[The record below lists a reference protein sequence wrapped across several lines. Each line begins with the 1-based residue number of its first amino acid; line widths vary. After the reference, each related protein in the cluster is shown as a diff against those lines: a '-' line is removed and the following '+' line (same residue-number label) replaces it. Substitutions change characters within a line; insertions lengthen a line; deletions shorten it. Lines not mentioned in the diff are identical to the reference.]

1 MTGARPR
8 RFAIVFVT
16 LVIVVLLFE
25 YREPHQPQTQLAYI
39 GPGAGFAFLGSF
51 LTVVLSLLASL
62 VSFLLWPFRM
72 LWLLIRRRR
81 GFGKW
86 RVRKLIFLG
95 LDGLDP
101 GLTERFM
108 AEGKLPNLSRLKEN
122 GSYHRLRTT
131 LPALSPVA
139 WSTFA
144 TGVNPA
150 KHNIFDFLNRDLRTY
165 APEISSGSV
174 KSSGHV
180 LRIGKY
186 RIPLA
191 RPSVE
196 LRRKSEPFWK
206 ILGRHDIGSTILRVP
221 VTFPPD
227 QFKGRQLSAMSTPD
241 LRGTQGKFS
250 WFSTSPH
257 ENGSCEGGTRST
269 LLLDGDGFRGALLGP
284 DDELVDGGGP
294 LSIPFRIRRSAGAE
308 TPVLEIQGQAYPL
321 RRGEYTPWIRLR
333 FYATG
338 GVRVHGI
345 ARFLLTRTEP
355 DLSVYVTPVEIDPE
369 NPALPISHPRY
380 YAMYLAKLL
389 GSFATLGMAEDTW
402 ALNEGAIDE
411 EAFLK
416 QAELIQREREAMFF
430 GALDR
435 TRNGVVACVFDTS
448 DRVQHM
454 FYRYLDSACDS
465 RCDDS
470 HGAVIERLY
479 RDMDRVV
486 GETLRYVDQ
495 KTALFVLSD
504 HGFCAFRRGVNL
516 NAWLHQ
522 HGYLAL
528 EGGKSEGSEYFEGID
543 WSRTRAY
550 TFGLGGLYLNLRGR
564 EAQGIVD
571 REEAANLKQEL
582 IAKLTNLHDD
592 DKGGIAIR
600 AVYDSS
606 AIYKGPYIG
615 AAPDLI
621 VGYAAGYRTSWGAAV
636 GRVTA
641 RVFEDNRKAWSGDHC
656 VDPVL
661 VPGVLFSNRKLDA
674 NDPGIEDMAPTALDL
689 FGIERPSWM
698 EGESLARFA

>member
-1 MTGARPR
+1 MTAARAR
-8 RFAIVFVT
+8 RLAIVFVT
-16 LVIVVLLFE
+16 LAAAVLLCG
-25 YREPHQPQTQLAYI
+25 PHQLQTQLAYI

-81 GFGKW
+81 GFGKS

-101 GLTERFM
+101 GLTEKFM
-108 AEGKLPNLSRLKEN
+108 AEGKLPNLSRLKES

-131 LPALSPVA
+131 FPALSPVA

-165 APEISSGSV
+165 APEISSGRV

-191 RPSVE
+191 RPSVD

-241 LRGTQGKFS
+241 LRGTQGTFS
-250 WFSTSPH
+250 WFSTAS
-257 ENGSCEGGTRST
+257 ENEPCEGGARST
-269 LLLDGDGFRGALLGP
+269 LVPDGDGFQGALLGP
-284 DDELVDGGGP
+284 DDEVVEGGSP
-294 LSIPFRIRRSAGAE
+294 LSIPFRIRLSARRDMA
-308 TPVLEIQGQAYPL
+308 VLEIQGESYPL
-321 RRGEYTPWIRLR
+321 RKGEYTPWIRLR

-338 GVRVHGI
+338 GVCVHGI
-345 ARFLLTRTEP
+345 ARFLLTKTEP
-355 DLSVYVTPVEIDPE
+355 DLSVYVTPIEIDPE

-435 TRNGVVACVFDTS
+435 TRNGAVACVFDTS

-454 FYRYLDSACDS
+454 FYRYLDSACGD
-465 RCDDS
+465 RRDDS
-470 HGAVIERLY
+470 GGAVIERLY
-479 RDMDRVV
+479 RDMDRLV
-486 GETLRYVDQ
+486 GETLPYVDQ

-522 HGYLAL
+522 HGYMAL
-528 EGGKSEGSEYFEGID
+528 QDGKLEGSEYFEGID

-550 TFGLGGLYLNLRGR
+550 TFGLGGLYLNLKGR

-571 REEAANLKQEL
+571 REEAANLKEEL

-592 DKGGIAIR
+592 DAGEIGIR

-606 AIYKGPYIG
+606 VIYKGPYIG

-636 GRVTA
+636 GKVAA

-674 NDPGIEDMAPTALDL
+674 KDPGIEDMAPTALDL
-689 FGIERPSWM
+689 FGIEQPSWM
-698 EGESLARFA
+698 EGKSLARLA

>member
-1 MTGARPR
+1 MTAAGAR
-8 RFAIVFVT
+8 RFAIVLITFT
-16 LVIVVLLFE
+16 AISLLLVRF
-25 YREPHQPQTQLAYI
+25 REAQHSQLQLAYI

-51 LTVVLSLLASL
+51 LTVVLSLLASF
-62 VSFLLWPFRM
+62 VSFLFWPFRM
-72 LWLLIRRRR
+72 LWLLVRRKR
-81 GFGKW
+81 GFGKS
-86 RVRKLIFLG
+86 RVKKLIFLG

-101 GLTERFM
+101 GLTEKFM
-108 AEGKLPNLSRLKEN
+108 AEGKLPNLSHLKQT

-131 LPALSPVA
+131 FPALSPVA

-150 KHNIFDFLNRDLRTY
+150 KHNIFDFLNRDLRSY
-165 APEISSGSV
+165 APEISSGKV
-174 KSSGHV
+174 KASRRV
-180 LRIGKY
+180 MKVGKY

-191 RPSVE
+191 RPSLE

-221 VTFPPD
+221 VTFPPE

-241 LRGTQGKFS
+241 LRGTQGTFS
-250 WFSTSPH
+250 WFSTASA
-257 ENGSCEGGTRST
+257 NGSCEGGTRST
-269 LLLDGDGFRGALLGP
+269 LLPDGDEFVGTLLGP
-284 DDELVDGGGP
+284 DDELVEHGGP
-294 LSIPFRIRRSAGAE
+294 LRIPFRISVAGNARA
-308 TPVLEIQGQAYPL
+308 LEIQGESYPL
-321 RRGEYTPWIRLR
+321 RIGEYTPWIRLR

-338 GVRVHGI
+338 GVCVRGI
-345 ARFLLTRTEP
+345 ARFLLTGTEP
-355 DLSVYVTPVEIDPE
+355 QLAIYVTPIEIDPE

-411 EAFLK
+411 DAFLK

-430 GALDR
+430 GALDHAR
-435 TRNGVVACVFDTS
+435 HGVVACVFDTS

-454 FYRYLDSACDS
+454 FYRYLDSAS
-465 RCDDS
+465 RSSRDGS

-486 GETLRYVDQ
+486 GETLRYLDQ

-504 HGFCAFRRGVNL
+504 HGFCSFHRGVNL

-522 HGYLAL
+522 HGYLTL
-528 EGGKSEGSEYFEGID
+528 EAGRSEGSEYFEGID

-550 TFGLGGLYLNLRGR
+550 TFGLGGLYLNLQGR
-564 EAQGIVD
+564 EAQGIVH
-571 REEAANLKQEL
+571 REEAASLKQEL
-582 IAKLTNLHDD
+582 IAQLTGLRDD
-592 DKGGIAIR
+592 DAGEIGIR

-606 AIYKGPYIG
+606 SIYKGPYLG

-621 VGYAAGYRTSWGAAV
+621 VGYAAGYRASWGAAV
-636 GRVTA
+636 GKVTA
-641 RVFEDNRKAWSGDHC
+641 HVFEDNRKAWSGDHC
-656 VDPVL
+656 VDPAL
-661 VPGVLFSNRKLDA
+661 VPGVLFSNRKLHA
-674 NDPGIEDMAPTALDL
+674 HDPGIEDMAPTALDL
-689 FGIERPSWM
+689 FGIEPPSWM
-698 EGESLARFA
+698 EGESLVYSR